1 MRNSGT
7 FSSRIGVAFMT
18 PAGVLVTLFVV
29 FPFFWIIAVSFTNR
43 SLLGASALH
52 PQLVG
57 LKNYLDLFD
66 PATFWSQG
74 GFGPSLWLTV
84 QFVVFSAL
92 CGQVL
97 LGLVLAWISRELS
110 PRAKSLLQGIVMLA
124 WILPDV
130 VVGFAWF
137 AYLDRDAGTL
147 NQLLRGLHVPAAD
160 FLIEHP
166 FLTICVFNAW
176 RGAAFSMMLFDAAL
190 QSIPPS
196 YLETADV
203 VGASGW
209 QKLRDIV
216 LPLIRGHIVTD
227 LILITMWTF
236 NVFTPFL
243 LTAGGPS
250 FETDILPIY
259 TYRIAFKSFEF
270 GKGAA
275 IGVIVMLINLAFSLA
290 YLRLAQSG
298 LRKKGKAA

>member
-147 NQLLRGLHVPAAD
+147 NQLLRGLHVPGAD

-216 LPLIRGHIVTD
+216 LPLIRGHVVTD

>member
-1 MRNSGT
+1 VRGSDV
-7 FSSRIGVAFMT
+7 SSRTGFAFMT
-18 PAGVLVTLFVV
+18 PAAVLIGLFVV
-29 FPFFWIIAVSFTNR
+29 FPFFWVIAISFTNQ
-43 SLLGASALH
+43 SLLGANALH
-52 PQLVG
+52 PQFVG
-57 LKNYLDLFD
+57 LKNYFDLFA
-66 PATFWSQG
+66 PATFASQG
-74 GFGPSLWLTV
+74 GFGPSLWLTI

-97 LGLVLAWISRELS
+97 LGLALAWIAYGMP
-110 PRAKSLLQGIVMLA
+110 PRTKSVLQSIVMLA

-147 NQLLRGLHVPAAD
+147 NQLLRALDFPAAD

-203 VGASGW
+203 VGASSW
-209 QKLRDIV
+209 QKLCDVV

-275 IGVIVMLINLAFSLA
+275 IGVIVMLINLAFSLF
-290 YLRLAQSG
+290 YLRLAQRG
-298 LRKKGKAA
+298 LRSAKGRAA